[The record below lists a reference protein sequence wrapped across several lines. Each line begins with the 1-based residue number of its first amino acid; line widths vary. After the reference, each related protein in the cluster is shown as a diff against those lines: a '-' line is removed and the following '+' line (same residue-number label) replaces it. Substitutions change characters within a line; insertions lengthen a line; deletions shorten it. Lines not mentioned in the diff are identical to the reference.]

1 MSHPKRLLSQVF
13 ALILLVVA
21 ISITGCSNGQAE
33 EPPPVDVPSI
43 SGNEARAMVTNYL
56 QVQINDLIKPQS
68 MAMQNLLNK
77 AAPSFSATYIGKG
90 QWRVVALGYGYNT
103 DEEEWRYY
111 YKGGLWNVYETSKI
125 VEPYNT
131 QARNLLEYWQRYK
144 E

>member
-13 ALILLVVA
+13 ALILLLVA

-33 EPPPVDVPSI
+33 EPTPVDVPSI
-43 SGNEARAMVTNYL
+43 SENEARAMVTNYL
-56 QVQINDLIKPQS
+56 QIQSNDLIKALS
-68 MAMQNLLNK
+68 IRMQKRLNE
-77 AAPSFSATYIGKG
+77 AAPYYSATYVGDG
-90 QWRVVALGYGYNT
+90 QWRVAALGYGYNT
-103 DEEEWRYY
+103 DEEEWWFY
-111 YKGGLWNVYETSKI
+111 YKGGLWNVYEASKI